1 MRKFFELSYRL
12 EHFPIPDFPRLT
24 HFGHA
29 GDFCVA
35 QPSGGDRLH
44 GHFGFELKYVT
55 QGRFSFS
62 LRPDLEPVTLA
73 AGDLLVT
80 APDFAHR
87 FDTGG
92 KPVGYFWFGLQ
103 TGRRIARSKS
113 SDFRVRQPLD
123 PLEVTYEEQADADLE
138 SIGGS
143 LKIAG
148 FLVLHRFWEAEALL
162 AGIQEEIDE
171 KRKYARQ
178 LVHLKILELFTRI
191 QRRLEEHAAQE
202 RPDARMKEAEKF
214 LRDHLGR
221 SPRLSELARVA
232 GMSPAHFSRQ
242 FHRRFGS
249 SPVAYANLLR
259 LERAKRL
266 LLDSQTV
273 SKAARDCGFK
283 DPFYFSAFFKSKTG
297 IAPSHFRKKG
307 EMPG

>member
-1 MRKFFELSYRL
+1 MREFLGMSYRL

-29 GDFCVA
+29 GDFCVDQA
-35 QPSGGDRLH
+35 RGGDWLH
-44 GHFGFELKYVT
+44 GHFGFELKYIT

-62 LRPDLEPVTLA
+62 LRPDLAPVTLA
-73 AGDLLVT
+73 PGDLLVT

-103 TGRRIARSKS
+103 TGRRIARSKR
-113 SDFRVRQPLD
+113 SDFRVRQPRD

-138 SIGGS
+138 TLGGS

-162 AGIQEEIDE
+162 SGMEAEIDE

-178 LVHLKILELFTRI
+178 LVYLKILEIFTRI
-191 QRRLEEHAAQE
+191 QRRLEEHALQE
-202 RPDARMKEAEKF
+202 KPGARLKDAEKY
-214 LRDHLGR
+214 LKDHLER
-221 SPRLSELARVA
+221 SPRLAELARVA
-232 GMSPAHFSRQ
+232 GMSPAHFSRR
-242 FHRRFGS
+242 FHQRYGS
-249 SPVAYANLLR
+249 SPVAYANQLR

-266 LLDSQTV
+266 LLESQPV

-297 IAPSHFRKKG
+297 IAPSLFRKREG
-307 EMPG
+307 MPG